1 MRTRTRL
8 LIALAGVLLG
18 APALPAQR
26 GNNGGGAGSY
36 QVVVNANN
44 PANALNARE
53 LSRIFRKEV
62 TRWADGSAAAPVD
75 QRQDSPTR
83 AAFSVGVHGRSPAII
98 AEFWRQQIF
107 SGRSIPPVE
116 KSSDAEVLEFV
127 RATPGAVG
135 YVSSGTPLVAGVKAV
150 TVER

>member
-1 MRTRTRL
+1 MRTRTMVL
-8 LIALAGVLLG
+8 LALAGVVLG

-26 GNNGGGAGSY
+26 GGGGTGAPF
-36 QVVVNANN
+36 QVVVNASN
-44 PANALNARE
+44 PVNSLNARE

-62 TRWADGSAAAPVD
+62 TRWADGSVAAPVD
-75 QRQDSPTR
+75 QRQDSPAR

-116 KSSDAEVLEFV
+116 KSSDAEVLEYGRV
-127 RATPGAVG
+127 TPGAVG
-135 YVSSGTPLVAGVKAV
+135 YVSGTTPLVAGVKAIAV
-150 TVER
+150 GR